1 LTDII
6 TTLRKLRPDNKTIP
20 DPPEIEGCNLS
31 KITPSK
37 RAELLLQSFF
47 GMSGWTDFEKSI
59 ADGIEDMIEKL
70 IVYFTLM
77 FKFHGCIIAS
87 LDAMR
92 PS

>member
-6 TTLRKLRPDNKTIP
+6 TTLRKPRLDNKTIP
-20 DPPEIEGCNLS
+20 DPPEIEGRDLS

-59 ADGIEDMIEKL
+59 ADGIEDMSKRDRKINCVL
-70 IVYFTLM
+70 HFTVQV
-77 FKFHGCIIAS
+77 
-87 LDAMR
+87 
-92 PS
+92 P